1 MLAYFDCFAGI
12 SGDMTLGA
20 FISLGVP
27 VKWLGDEIRKIQ
39 LPDLELSVE
48 PVFRNG
54 ITAQSVHVRVED
66 EASPRDYRQIKI
78 LINKSTL
85 SERVKGLSLAIF
97 EKIALAEARIHGCA
111 MDKVHFHEVGGIDAI
126 VDIAGTAI
134 SVEYLNI
141 DKIISSK
148 IALGKG
154 FLTCRHGTLPVPA
167 PATLAILENVPVYGS
182 GINHELVTPTGAAI
196 VATLAEAFED
206 MPDMT
211 IAKIGYGA
219 GKREL
224 KEMPNVLRVITGH
237 LDSLEPGR
245 PTGPRYETIG
255 VVETCVD
262 DMNPELL
269 GFMMER
275 LYEDGALEVYL
286 IPIYMKKNRPGTMV
300 QILCRPEQKDVF
312 IERILSE
319 TTSLGVRF
327 YNTQRLALF
336 RESIRLD
343 TPFGEI
349 QVKRIRDLSGVVRI
363 VPEYEVCRKIAIE
376 KKVPLRKV
384 YETII
389 KISPGD

>member
-39 LPDLELSVE
+39 LSDLELSAE

-54 ITAQSVHVRVED
+54 ITAQSVHVRTKDV
-66 EASPRDYRQIKI
+66 AVSRDYSQIKS
-78 LINKSTL
+78 LIKKS
-85 SERVKGLSLAIF
+85 SFSGRVKGLSLGIF
-97 EKIALAEARIHGCA
+97 EKIALAEAHIHGCPI
-111 MDKVHFHEVGGIDAI
+111 DKIHFHEVGGIDAI
-126 VDIAGTAI
+126 VDIVGTALC
-134 SVEYLNI
+134 VEYLGI
-141 DKIISSK
+141 EKIISSK

-167 PATLAILENVPVYGS
+167 PATLAILENIPVYGS

-196 VATLAEAFED
+196 ITTLADAFED
-206 MPDMT
+206 MPNMT
-211 IAKIGYGA
+211 IGKIGYGA
-219 GKREL
+219 GKREF
-224 KEMPNVLRVITGH
+224 EERPNVLRVITGH
-237 LDSLEPGR
+237 LDPFEPDQ
-245 PTGPRYETIG
+245 PTGPHYETIG

-286 IPIYMKKNRPGTMV
+286 LPIYMKKNRPGTMV
-300 QILCRPEQKDVF
+300 QVLCRAEQKDVI

-327 YNTQRLALF
+327 YNTQRFTLF
-336 RESIRLD
+336 RESIMLD
-343 TPFGEI
+343 TLFGEI
-349 QVKRIRDLSGVVRI
+349 QVKRIRDLSGVVRV

-376 KKVPLRKV
+376 KKVPLRIV

-389 KISPGD
+389 KNFQAD